1 MSMLNRY
8 KKKGGFAQLLTLIET
23 SPPGK
28 RAKLLEIIASEDAE
42 WAEAIRLKMIDMNR
56 IYSWNDDVLEKI
68 IGTLQDLIL
77 AVAIQGAPQDFRT
90 RVFALISHGR
100 ASKLNDILQTRTSS
114 TEEIAAMQAKVI
126 VAVRTL
132 ADNGDLRFKNFDPD
146 LEIREGIEKTI
157 SSAA

>member
-1 MSMLNRY
+1 MLNRY
-8 KKKGGFAQLLTLIET
+8 KKKGGFAQLLNLIET

-28 RAKLLEIIASEDAE
+28 RAKLLEIVASEDAE
-42 WAEAIRLKMIDMNR
+42 WAEAIRMKMIDMNR

-68 IGTLQDLIL
+68 IGALQDLIL
-77 AVAIQGAPQDFRT
+77 AVAIQGAPQDFRS
-90 RVFALISHGR
+90 RVFTLIPHSR
-100 ASKLNDILQTRTSS
+100 ASKLNEILQSRASS
-114 TEEIAAMQAKVI
+114 NEEIATMQAKIV